1 MPRNVKYM
9 TGVPYQLTGV
19 PRGQVPDD
27 QVRND
32 AQPPLRKSRPR
43 KSNGSSGNNSHNNNN
58 LEAISERAAS
68 GPQFGGTGAM
78 QQPHYQTVRSSV
90 EAASMVSASENAEED
105 DDERRRVQKGQINT
119 LAKMLSALR
128 R

>member
-1 MPRNVKYM
+1 LFAYEDM

-32 AQPPLRKSRPR
+32 AQPPTRKNRPR
-43 KSNGSSGNNSHNNNN
+43 KSNNGGNGSSKDSH
-58 LEAISERAAS
+58 LEAISER
-68 GPQFGGTGAM
+68 GPHFSAIAGGAM
-78 QQPHYQTVRSSV
+78 PPPAHYQTARSSA
-90 EAASMVSASENAEED
+90 EAASMLSGSDHQANEEE